1 MGATRR
7 TWVDS
12 LLQIPQRRPMA
23 ARYSAVVRMCR
34 YPPGELW
41 YPPCAASELGRML
54 IRGATSFSVG
64 DLRRIRRT

>member
-23 ARYSAVVRMCR
+23 ARCSAVVRMA
-34 YPPGELW
+34 GTHQ
-41 YPPCAASELGRML
+41 ASFGTRP
-54 IRGATSFSVG
+54 A
-64 DLRRIRRT
+64 RRASWGVC